1 MQKEIELTNLAR
13 QCEKRPPRTGVPK
26 IFRFDTS
33 FPNEIPTTQAIR
45 RTETKSIKKKK
56 TLILLQLLDAFFN
69 EYGKEKKNANYLKSD
84 GF

>member
-13 QCEKRPPRTGVPK
+13 ECEKRPPRTGVSK

-45 RTETKSIKKKK
+45 RTETTSIKKK

-69 EYGKEKKNANYLKSD
+69 EYGKERKNANYLKSD